1 MRTLDLSPL
10 YRSAVGFDRLASM
23 FDEASRVD
31 TPSYPPYNIELV
43 EEDKYRITM
52 AVAGFAED
60 ELEIEVEGESLKVI
74 GRKEKTDEA
83 KQYLHQGIAARNFER
98 RFNLADHVKVTGANL
113 ENGLLHITLERE
125 IPEAMRPRKIEISSS
140 NPRLIDVKDAEKAA

>member
-31 TPSYPPYNIELV
+31 TPAYPPYNIELV
-43 EEDKYRITM
+43 EEDKYCITM

-60 ELEIEVEGESLKVI
+60 ELEIEVEGESLKVT
-74 GRKEKTDEA
+74 GRREKKEEPKP

-98 RFNLADHVKVTGANL
+98 RFNLADHVEVRGARI
-113 ENGLLHITLERE
+113 ENGLLHIELERV
-125 IPEAMRPRKIEISSS
+125 IPEAMKPRKVEIENKKSHHLFSG
-140 NPRLIDVKDAEKAA
+140 KAA

>member
-23 FDEASRVD
+23 FDEAARVD
-31 TPSYPPYNIELV
+31 APAYPPYNIELV

-52 AVAGFAED
+52 AVAGFAEN
-60 ELEIEVEGESLKVI
+60 ELDIEVEGDSLRVT
-74 GRKEKTDEA
+74 GRKDKPEED

-98 RFNLADHVKVTGANL
+98 RFNLADHVEVRGAGI
-113 ENGLLHITLERE
+113 EHGLLHIDLERVV
-125 IPEAMRPRKIEISSS
+125 PEAMKPRKIEIENKKSH
-140 NPRLIDVKDAEKAA
+140 RLFSGKAA

>member
-10 YRSAVGFDRLASM
+10 YRSAIGFDRLASM
-23 FDEASRVD
+23 FDDAARVE

-60 ELEIEVEGESLKVI
+60 ELDVEVEGENLKVV
-74 GRKEKTDEA
+74 GRKEKTDEP
-83 KQYLHQGIAARNFER
+83 KKYLHQGIAARNFER
-98 RFNLADHVKVTGANL
+98 RFNLTDHVEVRGARV
-113 ENGLLHITLERE
+113 ENGLLHIELERV
-125 IPEAMRPRKIEISSS
+125 IPEAMKPRKIEIDNKKSHHLFSG
-140 NPRLIDVKDAEKAA
+140 KAA